1 MRFRKSSLML
11 KLIILIVAVYSTV
24 TLVSLQSQ
32 ISEKKA
38 EAADLTLAIGSTEL
52 ENQRLEDEIANV
64 DTEEGITEI
73 ARNKLGLVNEGEMV
87 FYDVGNYSS
96 SGQNI
101 KEGYPTQY
109 GAYSRFDRR
118 RQSQNNHQIRSIH
131 SASGRQDRNGPHLR
145 NCPCLC
151 Q

>member
-32 ISEKKA
+32 ISEKEA

-87 FYDVGNYSS
+87 FYDVGN
-96 SGQNI
+96 
-101 KEGYPTQY
+101 
-109 GAYSRFDRR
+109 
-118 RQSQNNHQIRSIH
+118 
-131 SASGRQDRNGPHLR
+131 
-145 NCPCLC
+145 
-151 Q
+151 

>member
-52 ENQRLEDEIANV
+52 ENQRLEDEITTV

-87 FYDVGNYSS
+87 FYDVGN
-96 SGQNI
+96 
-101 KEGYPTQY
+101 
-109 GAYSRFDRR
+109 
-118 RQSQNNHQIRSIH
+118 
-131 SASGRQDRNGPHLR
+131 
-145 NCPCLC
+145 
-151 Q
+151 

>member
-32 ISEKKA
+32 ISEIKA

-87 FYDVGNYSS
+87 FYDVGN
-96 SGQNI
+96 
-101 KEGYPTQY
+101 
-109 GAYSRFDRR
+109 
-118 RQSQNNHQIRSIH
+118 
-131 SASGRQDRNGPHLR
+131 
-145 NCPCLC
+145 
-151 Q
+151 

>member
-1 MRFRKSSLML
+1 MRFRKSSLIL
-11 KLIILIVAVYSTV
+11 KFIILIVAVYSTV

-38 EAADLTLAIGSTEL
+38 EAADLTLASGATEL

-87 FYDVGNYSS
+87 FYDVGN
-96 SGQNI
+96 
-101 KEGYPTQY
+101 
-109 GAYSRFDRR
+109 
-118 RQSQNNHQIRSIH
+118 
-131 SASGRQDRNGPHLR
+131 
-145 NCPCLC
+145 
-151 Q
+151 

>member
-73 ARNKLGLVNEGEMV
+73 ARNKLGLVNEGEIV
-87 FYDVGNYSS
+87 FYDVGN
-96 SGQNI
+96 
-101 KEGYPTQY
+101 
-109 GAYSRFDRR
+109 
-118 RQSQNNHQIRSIH
+118 
-131 SASGRQDRNGPHLR
+131 
-145 NCPCLC
+145 
-151 Q
+151 